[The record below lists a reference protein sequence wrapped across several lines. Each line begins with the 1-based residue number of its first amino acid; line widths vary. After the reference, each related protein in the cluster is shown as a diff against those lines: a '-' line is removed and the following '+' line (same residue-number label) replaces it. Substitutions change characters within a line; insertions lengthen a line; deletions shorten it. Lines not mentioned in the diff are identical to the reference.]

1 MEYETPSD
9 ISFLYEFQKG
19 YSRILGWRPFL
30 YRGEIMNI
38 GNIKLSNNIF
48 LAPMAGITDLSF
60 RTICREKGAGL
71 VFTEM
76 VSAKGLYYKDKGT
89 EMLTKIGNSERPV
102 GIQIF
107 GSDPKIMAG
116 IVEKDLNLR
125 EEIDIIDINM
135 GCPAPKIVK
144 NQDGSALMKD
154 PKLIREIL
162 KNVIKVSKKP
172 VTIKI
177 RMGWDSNMINGID
190 IAKIAEEEG
199 VSALTI
205 HGRTRDMFYS
215 GKADWDFIAKVKE
228 SVSIPVIG
236 NGDVFEPQDG
246 IDLMNHT
253 RCDAIAIGRG
263 AMGNPW
269 IFERIQNLMEE
280 KADRVPN
287 VKEIIDMAIRHLDMV
302 CEMKGERVGI
312 REMRKHL
319 AWYLKGMKN
328 SNEVKNKINMAESR
342 EMVKGLLID
351 YLEKNSI

>member
-1 MEYETPSD
+1 M
-9 ISFLYEFQKG
+9 
-19 YSRILGWRPFL
+19 

-107 GSDPKIMAG
+107 GSDPKIMAS